1 MGRKSRG
8 RGIRGWDSR
17 VERHGIARMRLVE
30 TQRVVVCAPF
40 SFSFFF
46 FVFFFLL
53 FSFFPLFFFL
63 SSSLFPSPPLP
74 PSPPSYPSS
83 HRLEPISPRCS
94 GAPSGS
100 SLPVRKLLVLP
111 SGPFLPSPPRFRF
124 PPLRHAFGPFRLW
137 IFRPLPPSLLPL
149 LNNCPPRG
157 KDETRLLPG
166 PSSTT
171 GGIER
176 CISTMYPSSLPSSTK
191 KALDRALRNTF
202 SFVSLDQWLGKRIAI
217 PILLRSINLIVKR
230 L

>member
-1 MGRKSRG
+1 MGSHACVSSKPS
-8 RGIRGWDSR
+8 GWWCVLLFLFPS
-17 VERHGIARMRLVE
+17 
-30 TQRVVVCAPF
+30 F
-40 SFSFFF
+40 SSFFF
-46 FVFFFLL
+46 SSFFL
-53 FSFFPLFFFL
+53 SFLFFF
-63 SSSLFPSPPLP
+63 SSLLLFSPPLP
-74 PSPPSYPSS
+74 SLPLLLPILPLTDSNRSPRGAQALPPVLRCQSENFSFCLLAPSS
-83 HRLEPISPRCS
+83 PRLPDSASHRFATLSVRFAF
-94 GAPSGS
+94 GFFGL
-100 SLPVRKLLVLP
+100 SLPP
-111 SGPFLPSPPRFRF
+111 
-124 PPLRHAFGPFRLW
+124 
-137 IFRPLPPSLLPL
+137 LLPL

>member
-1 MGRKSRG
+1 M
-8 RGIRGWDSR
+8 
-17 VERHGIARMRLVE
+17 ERHGIARMRLVE

-53 FSFFPLFFFL
+53 FFLSFLFFFPLFF
-63 SSSLFPSPPLP
+63 SFPL
-74 PSPPSYPSS
+74 PSPPSLSS
-83 HRLEPISPRCS
+83 FLSFLSQTRTDLPAVLRRSLRFFAASQKTSRFAFWPLPPLASPIP
-94 GAPSGS
+94 
-100 SLPVRKLLVLP
+100 LPTA
-111 SGPFLPSPPRFRF
+111 SPRFRSVS
-124 PPLRHAFGPFRLW
+124 PLDFSAS
-137 IFRPLPPSLLPL
+137 PSLLPL

-202 SFVSLDQWLGKRIAI
+202 SFVSLDQWLGKRFAI

>member
-1 MGRKSRG
+1 M
-8 RGIRGWDSR
+8 
-17 VERHGIARMRLVE
+17 
-30 TQRVVVCAPF
+30 C
-40 SFSFFF
+40 SF
-46 FVFFFLL
+46 FFFLL
-53 FSFFPLFFFL
+53 FLRFFFPPFFFLSSFFFPLFFSFPL
-63 SSSLFPSPPLP
+63 PSPPLP

-176 CISTMYPSSLPSSTK
+176 CISTMYPPSLPSSTK

-217 PILLRSINLIVKR
+217 PILLRSII
-230 L
+230 